1 MRRPWNSIVIMV
13 GSVIVISNVLIGG
26 LTIRTHRHTSSL
38 IAGSATTAG
47 RDAGASVRTL
57 CGVAP
62 V

>member
-1 MRRPWNSIVIMV
+1 MV

-26 LTIRTHRHTSSL
+26 LTIPTHRHTSSL